1 MNTADDLSGP
11 LRLAYFVVGSA
22 ERVVEHDDAL
32 GAALAFDQRFH
43 LRIVDPPDL
52 ILVVEVLDFGV
63 VAHEA
68 KAVALQH
75 KIFRMVTTVVNGYAA
90 RIGRAA

>member
-1 MNTADDLSGP
+1 M
-11 LRLAYFVVGSA
+11 
-22 ERVVEHDDAL
+22 VEYDDAL

-52 ILVVEVLDFGV
+52 ILAIEVLNFGV

-68 KAVALQH
+68 KAVALLH
-75 KIFRMVTTVVNGYAA
+75 KIFRMGTAVVNGYAA
-90 RIGRAA
+90 RIDCAA

>member
-1 MNTADDLSGP
+1 MVEYDDT
-11 LRLAYFVVGSA
+11 
-22 ERVVEHDDAL
+22 L

-43 LRIVDPPDL
+43 FRIVDPPDL
-52 ILVVEVLDFGV
+52 ILVIEVLNFGV

-75 KIFRMVTTVVNGYAA
+75 KIFRMGTAVVNGYAA

>member
-1 MNTADDLSGP
+1 M
-11 LRLAYFVVGSA
+11 
-22 ERVVEHDDAL
+22 VEYDDAL

-52 ILVVEVLDFGV
+52 ILVIEVLNFGI

-68 KAVALQH
+68 KAVALQQ
-75 KIFRMVTTVVNGYAA
+75 KIFRMGTAVVNGYAA
-90 RIGRAA
+90 RIGRAAWRVSVPPGPATMVKTSLPSSIM